1 MARKARQPQPTPD
14 PFRAPGSSSPLPR
27 VGLDEFLE
35 AQNDP
40 KVKRALREAHDE
52 GVRLKREGRIHD

>member
-1 MARKARQPQPTPD
+1 VR
-14 PFRAPGSSSPLPR
+14 
-27 VGLDEFLE
+27 LDEFLE
-35 AQNDP
+35 AQSDP